1 MLIRRA
7 EVGAHL
13 LDVRCR
19 DGLIVE
25 MAPLLTRSMDE
36 AVVDARGG
44 VLLPGL
50 HDHHM
55 HLFAL
60 AAASLSVR
68 CGPPAVVDRPTLQ
81 AALLTAPGVG
91 WIRGVGYH
99 ESVAGELDRRA
110 LDALC
115 AHRPVRI
122 QHDSGRVW
130 YLNSLAVDAL
140 GLPADAE
147 GELFRDDVRLRA
159 LPTLSDIDAQ
169 VTATAARLAAGG
181 VTGITDAS
189 PSNDEGVAARLAALR
204 LPLRVHLLGGEALAT
219 GALKILLDDYALP
232 GIDVLRARIAAAHA
246 RSRPVAV
253 HCVTRTELVFAV
265 SVLCEAGV
273 LAGDRIEHAS
283 VTDDAS
289 LELIRRAGLT
299 VITQPNL
306 VAERGDRYLADV
318 DVAEVPLLYRCG
330 SFIAAGVPLAAG
342 TDAPYGNADPWL
354 AMRAAVS
361 RRTAQGRL
369 LGAAEAVAPEQALAL
384 FTGSPDNPGGRARRV
399 EVGACADLCLLRVP
413 WRDARE
419 RLLAA
424 DVAAT
429 FLAGRCTYE
438 APSPGGR

>member
-1 MLIRRA
+1 MLIRGA

-25 MAPLLTRSMDE
+25 MAPLLTAAIDE
-36 AVVDARGG
+36 SVVDAGG
-44 VLLPGL
+44 GALLPGL

-60 AAASLSVR
+60 AAAGLSVA
-68 CGPPAVVDRPTLQ
+68 CGPPAVVDRTGLQ
-81 AALLTAPGVG
+81 AALATAPGDG
-91 WIRGVGYH
+91 WVRGVGYH

-130 YLNSLAVDAL
+130 YLNSLAVSAL

-147 GELFRDDVRLRA
+147 GELFREDARLRG
-159 LPTLSDIDAQ
+159 LPTLPDIDA
-169 VTATAARLAAGG
+169 ALHDSAARLAACG

-189 PSNDEGVAARLAALR
+189 PTNDDAVGARLAALR
-204 LPLRVHLLGGEALAT
+204 LPLHVHLLGGDALAT

-232 GIDVLRARIAAAHA
+232 DIDVLRARIVAAHA
-246 RSRPVAV
+246 RARPVAV

-283 VTDDAS
+283 VTDDDS

-318 DVAEVPLLYRCG
+318 DAAEVPFLYRCG
-330 SFIAAGVPLAAG
+330 SLIAAGVPVAAG

-361 RRTAQGRL
+361 RRTARGQL
-369 LGAAEAVAPEQALAL
+369 LGAAEAVTAERALAL
-384 FTGSPDNPGGRARRV
+384 FTGTPDNPGGPPRRV
-399 EVGACADLCLLRVP
+399 AVGARADLCLLRVP
-413 WRDARE
+413 WRVARE

-424 DVAAT
+424 DVTAT
-429 FLAGRCTYE
+429 FLAGRRTYE
-438 APSPGGR
+438 AP